1 VKNEKRQLKIENYK
15 KVLVITICI
24 LIFFLILWTAAKPL
38 RISLAEKYTN
48 ENTLLGFQKAEI
60 LTPYSPL
67 VHLKIGQAYEAQGD
81 LTKAKKEFEHIN
93 WLCQNFLWKNKSLR
107 GCEEYKIGYHN
118 LRKIKMQNS
127 LKEGD
132 ISAAQAA
139 LAESMELYPNDED
152 LKFYYGIILAF
163 QENYQEGIKNLE
175 LGIKNN
181 TELDEQRKI
190 LLSALQKTVSL
201 NANLPT
207 SPRLRGTSYPLIT
220 VSLAFNQINYP
231 TLAELKMQKVI
242 AENPDYRDGYI
253 LLGKIYLERLAFSN
267 QGLVKAEE
275 ILQKAAEVDP
285 VYPETY
291 SLLAQVYEKTGE
303 KDKANEAAA
312 KAAMLANKVG
322 D

>member
-1 VKNEKRQLKIENYK
+1 MKNEKRQLKIENYK

-81 LTKAKKEFEHIN
+81 LAAAEKEFEHIN
-93 WLCQNFLWKNKSLR
+93 WLCQNFLWKNKNLR

-139 LAESMELYPNDED
+139 LAESMELYPDDED
-152 LKFYYGIILAF
+152 LKFYFGIILAF
-163 QENYQEGIKNLE
+163 QENNQEAIKNLE

-181 TELDEQRKI
+181 AELDEQRKI
-190 LLSALQKTVSL
+190 LLSALQKSQSQ
-201 NANLPT
+201 T
-207 SPRLRGTSYPLIT
+207 SSGYPLIT